1 MKKSNS
7 FLSILIPSITVF
19 FSSACIMI
27 LELVA
32 SRLIA
37 RHLGSSLYTWTS
49 VIGVVLAGITIGNY
63 MGGRIADRYG
73 ARRTLAVLFGIS
85 SLACVLIVVLNNLV
99 GGWMWL
105 WKLSWPAHIFVHVSI
120 VFLLPSILL
129 GTISPVVAKMAL
141 DQGLPTGRT
150 VGDIYACGAAGSIA
164 GTFLAGFYL
173 IAMMGTTAII
183 WTIGAALL
191 VMGILYWARL
201 WVLYIWAAVFIALMT
216 MGMAPSEWAEN
227 AGVSAALRE
236 EPNPKIIYEDETQYC
251 YVAVARISEN
261 PDHRVFMQDKL
272 KHSELVMA
280 NVADLKYSYEQIH
293 AAITHRFAA
302 DKNRLSVLVIG
313 GGGYVFPRYV
323 EEHWPGSQVD
333 VVEIDPGVTKA
344 AIEAFGLDQNTSIRT
359 FTMDARNYID
369 QLVANEQ
376 NGGEHVRYDFIYE
389 DALNDYLIPF
399 QLVTK
404 EFNDK
409 IAVLLGDEG
418 IYMIEMIDVYNSGK
432 FLGAY
437 VSTLEETFGYVYV
450 ITTTDLLRSERNT
463 FVIVAGKRELDLND
477 LAKDYK
483 RQELE
488 LWNLDESEIEQLKAN
503 AGNMILTDDY
513 APVENL
519 MAPVAKRSAIDF
531 LVDRYRTEAQ
541 ELSKQGKLEA
551 SIKIYKDLVSCDPT
565 EATFAYN
572 AMALIF
578 ARQGRDSEAIETF
591 RKALKADEKAE
602 IKGEVAGIHY
612 SLGVL
617 LKKVGKT
624 IEAKEHLDMAADL
637 FREGAAGKYANS
649 PKVYTRLGDALAENR
664 NFHEASE
671 AFAKA
676 VALNPVDPAI
686 HMKLIQS
693 LEFQGRFDE
702 AIAASRKAYEIMTK
716 NKPIEAAAK
725 FKAHTEYLIYKKQQQ
740 ND

>member
-236 EPNPKIIYEDETQYC
+236 EPNPKIIYENETQYC
-251 YVAVARISEN
+251 YVAVKRIS
-261 PDHRVFMQDKL
+261 DTIDKRAFMQDKL
-272 KHSELVMA
+272 KHSEMIMGDIL
-280 NVADLKYSYEQIH
+280 DLQYFYSRIY
-293 AAITHRFAA
+293 AAVTAKVSG
-302 DKNRLSVLVIG
+302 DKNKLTTLTIG
-313 GGGYVFPRYV
+313 GGGYVFPRYIEKV
-323 EEHWPGSQVD
+323 WPGSRID
-333 VVEIDPGVTKA
+333 VAEIDPGVTEA
-344 AIEAFGLDQNTSIRT
+344 AVQAFGLDRNTTINT
-359 FTMDARNYID
+359 ITMDARNYVD
-369 QLVANEQ
+369 DLLEKER
-376 NGGEHVRYDFIYE
+376 NGEKIIQYDFIYE
-389 DALNDYLIPF
+389 DAINDYSVPF

-409 IAVLLGDEG
+409 VAQILADGGV
-418 IYMIEMIDVYNSGK
+418 YMVNLIDIFDSGL
-432 FLGAY
+432 FLGA
-437 VSTLEETFGYVYV
+437 VVNTLEQTFSYIHV
-450 ITTTDLLRSERNT
+450 ISEPSLVRSDRMT
-463 FVIVAGKRELDLND
+463 FVVIAAKRELDLEN
-477 LAKDYK
+477 LAKDYNH
-483 RQELE
+483 EPLE
-488 LWNLDESEIEQLKAN
+488 LWHLNESDMAQLKTN
-503 AGNMILTDDY
+503 SGNTILTDDY

-519 MAPVAKRSAIDF
+519 MAPVVRQSAVDF
-531 LVDRYRTEAQ
+531 LAGKYLEQAE
-541 ELSKQGKLEA
+541 ELSKQGKFDESLRRYKNVISAEPA
-551 SIKIYKDLVSCDPT
+551 RATKIYNEMGMILANQDK
-565 EATFAYN
+565 
-572 AMALIF
+572 
-578 ARQGRDSEAIETF
+578 DSEAIETF
-591 RKALKADEKAE
+591 QKAIEANEKAE

-612 SLGVL
+612 NLGVL
-617 LKKVGKT
+617 LKKMGKSK
-624 IEAKEHLDMAADL
+624 EAKEQLDKAVELYRKGLA
-637 FREGAAGKYANS
+637 RYANS
-649 PKVYTRLGDALAENR
+649 AEVHERLGDALAENA
-664 NFHEASE
+664 NFREASTV
-671 AFAKA
+671 FAKA
-676 VALNPVDPAI
+676 VSLNPIDSTI
-686 HMKLIQS
+686 RMKLVQS
-693 LEFQGRFDE
+693 LEFQGRLDE
-702 AIAASRKAYEIMTK
+702 AIAASRQAYEIMSQYK
-716 NKPIEAAAK
+716 QPEAAAQFEK
-725 FKAHTEYLIYKKQQQ
+725 YTKYLEYKKSQKK
-740 ND
+740 